1 MVAHLFVEAVGKVS
15 GLSAGGQ
22 MLLAWILQYTRSQP
36 RMIKVCWEFDVDT
49 FAAFE

>member
-1 MVAHLFVEAVGKVS
+1 MSGYVARQKIEKKN
-15 GLSAGGQ
+15 GQ

-49 FAAFE
+49 FAGFE